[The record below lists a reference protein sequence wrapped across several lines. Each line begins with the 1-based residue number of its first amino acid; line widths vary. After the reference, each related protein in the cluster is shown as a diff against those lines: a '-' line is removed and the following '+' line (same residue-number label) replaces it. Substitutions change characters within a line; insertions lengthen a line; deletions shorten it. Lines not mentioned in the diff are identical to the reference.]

1 MERTL
6 VLLKPDAVKRSLVGE
21 IIRRY
26 EQKNLKIIKMK
37 FLVPDKALLR
47 EHYIEHQGKD
57 FLGPLVEFMHDHLI
71 ALVLEGENAIEIV
84 RLVNGATN
92 PKDALPG
99 SIRGDFCSSTKENL
113 VHGSDALESALR
125 EISLWFTEKDE

>member
-6 VLLKPDAVKRSLVGE
+6 VLLKPDAIKRSLVGE
-21 IIRRY
+21 IIHRY
-26 EQKNLKIIKMK
+26 ERKNMKIIKMK
-37 FLVPDKALLR
+37 FLMPDKALLR
-47 EHYIEHQGKD
+47 EHYVEHEGKD
-57 FLGPLVEFMHDHLI
+57 FLGRLIEFMHDNII

-99 SIRGDFCSSTKENL
+99 TIRGDFCSCTTENL
-113 VHGSDALESALR
+113 VHGSDSLESALR
-125 EISLWFTEKDE
+125 EISLWFNENDE